1 MSGPVNKFSDEFL
14 KPNNMLR
21 LYATGAF
28 PMADE
33 KTGAIE
39 WYLPEIRCI
48 IPLDSFN
55 VPRSARKEI
64 EKQNFEIKFDSDPLS
79 VIRGC
84 ADREHTWISEK
95 LIEAYIRLIKRG
107 HLHSVETWQNNEL
120 VGGLYGITFRGAFL
134 GESMFSKVSQASKA
148 ALLKLIYHLRENDFV
163 LLDVQYMTE
172 HLKMFGA
179 IEISFE
185 DYRDRLLEAYQCPC
199 MF

>member
-1 MSGPVNKFSDEFL
+1 M
-14 KPNNMLR
+14 
-21 LYATGAF
+21 
-28 PMADE
+28 
-33 KTGAIE
+33 
-39 WYLPEIRCI
+39 
-48 IPLDSFN
+48 DSFN

>member
-1 MSGPVNKFSDEFL
+1 MK
-14 KPNNMLR
+14 
-21 LYATGAF
+21 
-28 PMADE
+28 

-107 HLHSVETWQNNEL
+107 HS
-120 VGGLYGITFRGAFL
+120 AF
-134 GESMFSKVSQASKA
+134 
-148 ALLKLIYHLRENDFV
+148 
-163 LLDVQYMTE
+163 
-172 HLKMFGA
+172 
-179 IEISFE
+179 
-185 DYRDRLLEAYQCPC
+185 C
-199 MF
+199 